1 MAEDV
6 DHMPCRSGRP
16 MVFIKP
22 HDDIVTATTMPKM
35 QVRPPSHEQLVV
47 FHFSSDVL
55 GSSGV
60 VSLCEPR
67 KNHQKI
73 ATPSGQSLF
82 RRLVA
87 DCRGLST
94 RCVLPRRTRN
104 TAGHEQ
110 QKDTLRSREQKFR
123 ESVTGHAFIFRK
135 KNEIAWKV
143 LSWDLC
149 LARWKLCYTSLSSF
163 LSGSKQTI
171 SVPLPTDPMIV
182 LLAGGAYV
190 EP

>member
-123 ESVTGHAFIFRK
+123 ESVTGHAFILKKKRNSLEGVELGLVFGQMETLLYISQQLPFRFK
-135 KNEIAWKV
+135 TNNFCSAP
-143 LSWDLC
+143 DRPNDC
-149 LARWKLCYTSLSSF
+149 LACRRGVC
-163 LSGSKQTI
+163 
-171 SVPLPTDPMIV
+171 
-182 LLAGGAYV
+182 
-190 EP
+190 